1 MTTPPPLSATFDMK
15 ALRDYLQSH
24 GELFFDVLELA
35 TCGFYLR
42 PIHSA
47 SSPDTQP
54 PLFSQLCFSSLGQ
67 NAPPSA
73 DAVSTWLQLV
83 HPEDREVF
91 EHCFFAPEEHPGIT
105 ETPLRY
111 RLRRGDGSYRYSEE
125 RGRKITLEESG
136 EAIWLSVL
144 LDVDGHF
151 HAKQELEDSH
161 REIQTILDTIPTF
174 VWIKDDSHRILRVNR
189 AAADATGMSP
199 KEIEG
204 RLTREIYPQQ
214 GDRFQASD
222 RQLLEDK
229 QPLRRVPETLE
240 NQNGKDYKVLIDKY
254 EMPSLHDQAP
264 RILVVGTN
272 ITEIDEAQ
280 RALANKEAQFRN
292 LFERSPMGSVL
303 IDSNHQLQLVNSKIE
318 SMYQLAPTADRPI
331 QLSDLLPLYLHD
343 QLTPPAN
350 RRASQASSPRQLEF
364 QTSRIDGSEMR
375 ISVVTVP
382 IEVEN
387 QIMTLATFTDITER
401 HLVAIDLKAKQ
412 EELERSNEDLDRFA
426 YIASHDLKAPL
437 RGIMH
442 LAEWINE
449 DMPKQVGQEVRKH
462 LTMLN
467 AQVSRMDR
475 LLNDLLAYARVNQ
488 QTDTVEPIDLNVALP
503 QLFAFMSPPGTMR
516 LSLPERLPSLTT
528 ARGPLEQVFR
538 NLIGNSIKHA
548 SQGSVVTVTSEVI
561 DDSYQFTVSDDG
573 PGIPSIAQERIFGM
587 FQTLESGQDRRGTGM
602 GLHLVKRLVQV
613 QGCEAWVESDK
624 GEGATFRFTWP
635 ADEKIIPVDE
645 PQLSIT

>member
-1 MTTPPPLSATFDMK
+1 MK
-15 ALRDYLQSH
+15 AFRDYLQSH
-24 GELFFDVLELA
+24 GELFLDVLELA

-42 PIHSA
+42 PIHS
-47 SSPDTQP
+47 SPSPDTQP
-54 PLFSQLCFSSLGQ
+54 PLFSQLCFSSLDQ
-67 NAPPSA
+67 VAPPSA
-73 DAVSTWLQLV
+73 DAVSTWLDLV
-83 HPEDREVF
+83 HPDDREVF
-91 EHCFFAPEEHPGIT
+91 ERRVWAPKKHPEIT
-105 ETPLRY
+105 EAPLQY

-125 RGRKITLEESG
+125 RGRTITLKESG
-136 EAIWLSVL
+136 ETIWLSVL
-144 LDVDGHF
+144 LDVDQQF
-151 HAKQELEDSH
+151 RAKRELEDSH
-161 REIQTILDTIPTF
+161 QEIQTILDTIPTF
-174 VWIKDDSHRILRVNR
+174 VWIKDESHRILRVNR
-189 AAADATGMSP
+189 AAADATGLSP

-204 RLTREIYPQQ
+204 QLTRDIYPQQ
-214 GDRFQASD
+214 GERFQASD
-222 RQLLEDK
+222 RQLLQDK
-229 QPLRRVPETLE
+229 QPLRRARETLE
-240 NQNGKDYKVLIDKY
+240 NQNGKDYKMLIDKY
-254 EMPSLHDQAP
+254 EMPSLHDHAP

-280 RALANKEAQFRN
+280 QALANKEAQFRN

-318 SMYQLAPTADRPI
+318 SMYQLAPTADHPI
-331 QLSDLLPLYLHD
+331 QLSDLMPVYLHEH
-343 QLTPPAN
+343 LTPPADK
-350 RRASQASSPRQLEF
+350 RASQASTLRQLEF
-364 QTSRIDGSEMR
+364 QTTRTDGSEMR
-375 ISVVTVP
+375 ISVVTAP

-387 QIMTLATFTDITER
+387 QIMTLATFTDITEP

-449 DMPKQVGQEVRKH
+449 DMPKQVGQEVREH

-467 AQVSRMDR
+467 AQVSRMDG

-488 QTDTVEPIDLNVALP
+488 QTDTVEPIDLNTALP
-503 QLFAFMSPPGTMR
+503 QLFAFMSPPDTMR
-516 LSLPERLPSLTT
+516 LSLPEQLPCLTT

-538 NLIGNSIKHA
+538 NLIGNAIKHA
-548 SQGSVVTVTSEVI
+548 PQGRVITVTSQVI
-561 DDSYQFTVSDDG
+561 DESYQFTVSDDG

-613 QGCEAWVESDK
+613 QGCEAWVDPGK
-624 GEGATFRFTWP
+624 GKGATFRFTWP
-635 ADEKIIPVDE
+635 TDENIITAAE
-645 PQLSIT
+645 PQLSIS